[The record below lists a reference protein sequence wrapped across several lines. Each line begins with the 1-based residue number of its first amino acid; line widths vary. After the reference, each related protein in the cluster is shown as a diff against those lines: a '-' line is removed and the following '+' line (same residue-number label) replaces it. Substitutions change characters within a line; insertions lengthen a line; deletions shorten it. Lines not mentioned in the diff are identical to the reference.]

1 MYDEIDDQP
10 RGTCP
15 RCGNVY
21 YDLDTRR
28 GGEVPCDCGAKLLI
42 VYPDDV
48 EAEAPKVL
56 PD

>member
-15 RCGNVY
+15 RCGTVY

-28 GGEVPCDCGAKLLI
+28 GGEVRCDCGARLLI
-42 VYPDDV
+42 VYPDEV
-48 EAEAPKVL
+48 EAPSPL